1 MIWGEGPNDF
11 LLLWRVG
18 LFLLFF
24 YFELTLELEI
34 KWDRLA
40 SLSKPII
47 SQLGFVTYDSL
58 NYLESRFLSVL
69 FFLNKG

>member
-24 YFELTLELEI
+24 YFELALELEI
-34 KWDRLA
+34 KWDLLA
-40 SLSKPII
+40 SLSKPIK

-58 NYLESRFLSVL
+58 NCHESRFFSVL